1 MPFESNKSYYS
12 IGEVSKITGVPAYL
26 LRYWE
31 KFFSELNPGRDT
43 RDNRRYTNKDIA
55 MVLTIKGLVY
65 EKGYKLEK
73 ASQIVKGG
81 TDDTDSD
88 ERTEEILKL
97 RKQMGHEKK
106 NHAITHQ
113 RRREL
118 LQEIKGEIEEIL
130 QMLG

>member
-12 IGEVSKITGVPAYL
+12 IGEVSKITGIPAYL

-55 MVLTIKGLVY
+55 MVLTIKELVY

-73 ASQIVKGG
+73 ASQMVKGG
-81 TDDTDSD
+81 TTDTDSD
-88 ERTEEILKL
+88 ERTGEILKL
-97 RKQMGHEKK
+97 RKQISKEKRS
-106 NHAITHQ
+106 HAITHQ

-118 LQEIKGEIEEIL
+118 LQDIKEEVEEIL

>member
-12 IGEVSKITGVPAYL
+12 IGEVSKITGIPAYL

-55 MVLTIKGLVY
+55 MVLTIKELVY

-73 ASQIVKGG
+73 ASQMVKGG
-81 TDDTDSD
+81 TTNTDSD
-88 ERTEEILKL
+88 ERTGEILKL
-97 RKQMGHEKK
+97 RKQISKEKRS
-106 NHAITHQ
+106 HAIAHQ

-118 LQEIKGEIEEIL
+118 LQDIKGEVEDIL

>member
-12 IGEVSKITGVPAYL
+12 IGEVSRITGVPAYL

-31 KFFSELNPGRDT
+31 NFFNELNPGRDT

-55 MVLTIKGLVY
+55 MVLTIKDLVY

-81 TDDTDSD
+81 RVDADSD
-88 ERTEEILKL
+88 EKTEAILKL
-97 RKQMGHEKK
+97 QKQMGHEKK

-113 RRREL
+113 RRKEL
-118 LQEIKGEIEEIL
+118 LEDIKEEIEKVL

>member
-31 KFFSELNPGRDT
+31 RFFSELNPGRDT

-65 EKGYKLEK
+65 EKGYKLGK

-81 TDDTDSD
+81 TADSD
-88 ERTEEILKL
+88 ADEKTEEILKL
-97 RKQMGHEKK
+97 RKQIGHEKK
-106 NHAITHQ
+106 NHTIVHQ

>member
-31 KFFSELNPGRDT
+31 RFFNELNPGRDT

-73 ASQIVKGG
+73 ASQMVNVGNA
-81 TDDTDSD
+81 DSDSD

-97 RKQMGHEKK
+97 RKQMGNEKK
-106 NHAITHQ
+106 NYTIAHQ

-118 LQEIKGEIEEIL
+118 LQEIQGEIEGIL

>member
-12 IGEVSKITGVPAYL
+12 IGEVSKITGIPAYL

-31 KFFSELNPGRDT
+31 KFFNELNPGRDT

-65 EKGYKLEK
+65 DKGYKLEK
-73 ASQIVKGG
+73 ASQIVKRGPV
-81 TDDTDSD
+81 DTDSD
-88 ERTEEILKL
+88 ERTEEILNL
-97 RKQMGHEKK
+97 RKQIGHEKK
-106 NHAITHQ
+106 NHAIAHQ

-118 LQEIKGEIEEIL
+118 LQDIKEEIEDIL

>member
-12 IGEVSKITGVPAYL
+12 IGEVSRITGVPAYL

-31 KFFSELNPGRDT
+31 NFFNELNPGRDT

-55 MVLTIKGLVY
+55 MVLTIKDLVY

-81 TDDTDSD
+81 RVDTDSD
-88 ERTEEILKL
+88 EKTEAILKL
-97 RKQMGHEKK
+97 QKQMGHEKK

-113 RRREL
+113 RRKEL
-118 LQEIKGEIEEIL
+118 LEGIKEEIEKVL

>member
-31 KFFSELNPGRDT
+31 RFFKELNPGRDT

-73 ASQIVKGG
+73 ASQMLKGG
-81 TDDTDSD
+81 TNDTGSD
-88 ERTEEILKL
+88 ESTEEIIKL
-97 RKQMGHEKK
+97 RRQIDRGKK
-106 NHAITHQ
+106 DHVIAHQ
-113 RRREL
+113 RRRAL
-118 LQEIKGEIEEIL
+118 LQDIKGEIEEIL

>member
-31 KFFSELNPGRDT
+31 RFFKELNPGRDT

-55 MVLTIKGLVY
+55 MTLTIKELVY

-73 ASQIVKGG
+73 ASEIVKGG
-81 TDDTDSD
+81 AGDSDSD
-88 ERTEEILKL
+88 ERVEEIMKL
-97 RKQMGHEKK
+97 RKQMGKEKK
-106 NHAITHQ
+106 DHVIAHQ
-113 RRREL
+113 RRKEL
-118 LQEIKGEIEEIL
+118 LQEIKGDIEEIL
-130 QMLG
+130 RMLG

>member
-12 IGEVSKITGVPAYL
+12 IGEVSKISGVPAYL

-31 KFFSELNPGRDT
+31 RFFSELNPGRDT

-81 TDDTDSD
+81 ASDTDAD

-106 NHAITHQ
+106 NHVIAHQ